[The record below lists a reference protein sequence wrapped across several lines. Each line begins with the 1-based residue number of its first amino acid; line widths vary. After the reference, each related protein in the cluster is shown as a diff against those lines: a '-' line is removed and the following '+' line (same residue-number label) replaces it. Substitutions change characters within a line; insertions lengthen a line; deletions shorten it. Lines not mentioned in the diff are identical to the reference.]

1 MFGRLSGI
9 ARVMYDHF
17 ILMVNSIKVFE
28 TLVTSSNNNCTLPWE
43 IRQHNQFMITVKS
56 LQVCGKN
63 NFLWR
68 SALLLDDKLILADII
83 MCSTK
88 SFLWLYYYTDFAAK
102 FRRQRF
108 QVYSSCCL
116 CPFWHLI

>member
-17 ILMVNSIKVFE
+17 LSHGESIKVFE

-43 IRQHNQFMITVKS
+43 IRQHNQFVVTVKS

-68 SALLLDDKLILADII
+68 SALLLNDKLILADII
-83 MCSTK
+83 MCRTK
-88 SFLWLYYYTDFAAK
+88 SFLWLYYYPDFAAK
-102 FRRQRF
+102 FRR
-108 QVYSSCCL
+108 
-116 CPFWHLI
+116 